1 MLLLL
6 GLTCCLHFFCMRD
19 YVIWKSLVPRFF
31 RFRGSGSA
39 FIFSHA
45 VEISQQFDITVLL
58 ALAFLFFLDFF
69 GSGDSS
75 HSSSF
80 TCSSGEVA
88 TSSFDCP
95 GISWEIEGSL
105 DFEDESLHSLKSVDS
120 LLESDYC
127 FRGITGFLF
136 IFSVESF

>member
-1 MLLLL
+1 
-6 GLTCCLHFFCMRD
+6 MRD
-19 YVIWKSLVPRFF
+19 YVIWNSLVPPFF
-31 RFRGSGSA
+31 RVRGSGSA

-45 VEISQQFDITVLL
+45 VEISQQFDINALI

-69 GSGDSS
+69 GSGGSS

-88 TSSFDCP
+88 TSSFDDP
-95 GISWEIEGSL
+95 GIPWEIEGSL

-120 LLESDYC
+120 LLESDD
-127 FRGITGFLF
+127 FLRGITGFLF